1 MWHGG
6 LYLSLLQKCFRFFL
20 QSLPSSMIELEELSC
35 LFVKLVN
42 YLRYSLV
49 RNLKFHIYLTYLYQM
64 VTEKITAFFRNT
76 VWNKQLF
83 INIVRSSFVVSDN
96 NLWRDRFNTNCFL
109 VSVLL
114 RSCFTFKISVFWN
127 LKFSR
132 YYQIS

>member
-1 MWHGG
+1 MWHGR
-6 LYLSLLQKCFRFFL
+6 LYLSLLQKCFRFFSPIITRFHDRTWRIIL
-20 QSLPSSMIELEELSC
+20 Y
-35 LFVKLVN
+35 FVKLVN

-83 INIVRSSFVVSDN
+83 FNIVRSSVIVSDN

-109 VSVLL
+109 ASVLL